1 MKHAGLGPSLE
12 TLVSSSLSSR
22 KSSREEQVQRVHGGH
37 GKQRTPSGLEN
48 VSVVM
53 MMMMMMMMLTTII
66 FTMNNV
72 LNNGFLLTCVAVSPG
87 KTPDSACPDSV
98 VFTWYST
105 VRSASGVDKT
115 IRTFDLRNFGQPLQ
129 AVHCWP
135 EKGVESW
142 RAPKK
147 MYMFSQ
153 RNVRWAMFC
162 SGFCLLLH
170 GFHQN
175 WNALILGTASIFQ
188 VFTKPVR
195 SAPGAKSPSR
205 AIECHRYVYLAGE
218 IDLLVI

>member
-1 MKHAGLGPSLE
+1 MDSCWHVLQFHLNTFQHAQTQWCLPDI
-12 TLVSSSLSSR
+12 R
-22 KSSREEQVQRVHGGH
+22 QRF
-37 GKQRTPSGLEN
+37 SGC
-48 VSVVM
+48 SD
-53 MMMMMMMMLTTII
+53 
-66 FTMNNV
+66 
-72 LNNGFLLTCVAVSPG
+72 AS
-87 KTPDSACPDSV
+87 
-98 VFTWYST
+98 

-175 WNALILGTASIFQ
+175 RNALILGTASIFQ

-205 AIECHRYVYLAGE
+205 AIEFHRYVYLSGE
-218 IDLLVI
+218 IDVLVI